1 MIPTN
6 KTTAQSSESI
16 SPIKKRIALI
26 VDDGELIRRT
36 ASYLLL
42 RLNFDIATASDGYRG
57 VQLALQL
64 TPDIIFLDIW
74 MPQLDGLQVL
84 RVLKSQEKTKSI
96 PVIVITG
103 YDDQEK
109 IQNAL
114 TLGATCVLHKPLK
127 ESVIFSIL
135 REIFG
140 AEIDESVA
148 GEKRGPETT
157 TSNGVT
163 SEEDDD
169 NMMTF
174 LKKQF
179 VLLYVPRV
187 KKMMD
192 LISSR
197 DLKDLHRLV
206 HDIKGSAG
214 TVGFADVTEKA
225 ASVES
230 MLKKETVDWDAI
242 SQAANILERRIGEV
256 QLEVDSM

>member
-1 MIPTN
+1 
-6 KTTAQSSESI
+6 
-16 SPIKKRIALI
+16 
-26 VDDGELIRRT
+26 
-36 ASYLLL
+36 
-42 RLNFDIATASDGYRG
+42 
-57 VQLALQL
+57 
-64 TPDIIFLDIW
+64 
-74 MPQLDGLQVL
+74 
-84 RVLKSQEKTKSI
+84 
-96 PVIVITG
+96 
-103 YDDQEK
+103 
-109 IQNAL
+109 
-114 TLGATCVLHKPLK
+114 
-127 ESVIFSIL
+127 
-135 REIFG
+135 
-140 AEIDESVA
+140 
-148 GEKRGPETT
+148 
-157 TSNGVT
+157 
-163 SEEDDD
+163 
-169 NMMTF
+169 MMTF